1 MPESGILN
9 RPGSGWDRL
18 AAAVAGA
25 LPASEIETVW
35 LFRTLRRE
43 GTEWGTALVARVD
56 GEERDRRRIYTA
68 RFQHVLK
75 GKERGKFEWALEE
88 VGSGPV
94 ETIGEIIAG
103 VRKRMDDDE
112 PRPVVPAEW
121 LPPIDAA
128 PREG

>member
-1 MPESGILN
+1 MSESGILN

-25 LPASEIETVW
+25 VPASEIEAVW

-56 GEERDRRRIYTA
+56 GEERERRRIYTA

-94 ETIGEIIAG
+94 DTIGEIIAG
-103 VRKRMDDDE
+103 VRKRMDDDD
-112 PRPVVPAEW
+112 PRPVTPADW
-121 LPPIDAA
+121 LPPVDAA

>member
-25 LPASEIETVW
+25 VPASEIEAVW

-56 GEERDRRRIYTA
+56 GQEGRVHRLSRGSSTSSRA
-68 RFQHVLK
+68 RT
-75 GKERGKFEWALEE
+75 GANS
-88 VGSGPV
+88 SGRWRKSGAGRSIPS
-94 ETIGEIIAG
+94 ETSSPGFANG
-103 VRKRMDDDE
+103 WTMTTPGR
-112 PRPVVPAEW
+112 
-121 LPPIDAA
+121 
-128 PREG
+128 

>member
-25 LPASEIETVW
+25 MPASEIEAVW

-56 GEERDRRRIYTA
+56 GEERERRRIYTA

-88 VGSGPV
+88 VG
-94 ETIGEIIAG
+94 AG
-103 VRKRMDDDE
+103 RSIPSERSSPGFANAWTMTT
-112 PRPVVPAEW
+112 PGR
-121 LPPIDAA
+121 
-128 PREG
+128 